1 MKDSSLNLT
10 HSGLYLPYS
19 VLSTLTYF
27 HFPPTCTTFKMHLKH
42 FLKCLCVI
50 LITIIIMKRNLLV
63 LSLSAFTAYIWLGN
77 ASGPGAVQGQ
87 DRTGSP
93 VSPGYCGVNGC
104 HGGGNFSTDVE
115 LLILDANEDT
125 ITEYTPGEQYRLRI
139 SIAAEG
145 AEGYGFQAVALDSA
159 NDGAGEFGDAS
170 SGTQITTISGR
181 QYFEH
186 SSRSSASTFE
196 IDWTAPEAGSGN
208 ISFYA
213 AANAANADFNNTGDD
228 PDTTS
233 LIVVESLSS
242 NLNAQQAEQVELQ
255 VYPSFVQTE
264 VWSKWSPQVKAEQL
278 TISDLTGRIYRQEK
292 IVNQS
297 TAELNIPVYDLPG
310 GIYFVRL
317 LTNEGFQTQKFLK
330 L

>member
-1 MKDSSLNLT
+1 
-10 HSGLYLPYS
+10 
-19 VLSTLTYF
+19 
-27 HFPPTCTTFKMHLKH
+27 
-42 FLKCLCVI
+42 
-50 LITIIIMKRNLLV
+50 MKRNLLV
-63 LSLSAFTAYIWLGN
+63 LSLSLFAVYVWLGN

-93 VSPGYCGVNGC
+93 VSPGYCGVSGC
-104 HGGGNFSTDVE
+104 HTGGNFNTEVA
-115 LLILDANEDT
+115 LLLLDANEDT

-139 SIAAEG
+139 SITAQG

-159 NDGAGEFGDAS
+159 NDGAGEFGDAGT
-170 SGTQITTISGR
+170 GTQITTISGR

-186 SSRSSASTFE
+186 SSRSSASSFE
-196 IDWTAPEAGSGN
+196 IDWTAPASGSGEV
-208 ISFYA
+208 SFYA
-213 AANAANADFNNTGDD
+213 AGNAVNANFSNFGDD

-233 LIVVESLSS
+233 LVITESLPS
-242 NLNAQQAEQVELQ
+242 NLNAQQAEQVQLQ
-255 VYPSFVQTE
+255 VYPSFVQSE
-264 VWSKWSPQVKAEQL
+264 VFSRWSKDVKAEQL

-292 IVNQS
+292 IINQP

-317 LTNEGFQTQKFLK
+317 LTNEGFQTQKFMK